1 MAKNQGKKLSKSS
14 KKGNY
19 KRMRMKTKYNGSLL
33 IKRTVKAYDG
43 DITGE
48 QGLAFQ
54 FNLSALPN
62 VGEFTNLFDR
72 YKITGVKLRIMF
84 LANSNDTGVTSALS
98 IPLIHYINDLD
109 DAAPPTSENE
119 ILQKNFLKTRRLDEP
134 FTYFLK
140 PKATSEVYASPSS
153 TGYSVAKS
161 MWIDGNSPNI
171 PHFGFKAWIGNGP
184 ATPSQQNLG
193 RLKVYATYYVALKDP
208 Q

>member
-1 MAKNQGKKLSKSS
+1 MGNTKRTKGKAKKKMNRQNKMSKM
-14 KKGNY
+14 NY
-19 KRMRMKTKYNGSLL
+19 TGALAV
-33 IKRTVKAYDG
+33 KRTVKAYDG

-62 VGEFTNLFDR
+62 AGEFTNLFDR

-84 LANSNDTGVTSALS
+84 LANSNDTGVASTLS
-98 IPLIHYINDLD
+98 IPIMHYISDLD

-134 FTYFLK
+134 FTYFLR
-140 PKATSEVYASPSS
+140 PKATSEIYASPSS

-161 MWIDGNSPNI
+161 MWIDSNSLQI

-184 ATPSQQNLG
+184 SNVSTQVLG
-193 RLKVYATYYVALKDP
+193 RLKVYATYYVALRDP